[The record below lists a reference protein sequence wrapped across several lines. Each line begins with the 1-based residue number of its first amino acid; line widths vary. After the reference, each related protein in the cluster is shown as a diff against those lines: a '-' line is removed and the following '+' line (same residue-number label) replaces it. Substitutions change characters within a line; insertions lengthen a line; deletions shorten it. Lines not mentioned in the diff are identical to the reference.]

1 MSNLF
6 SVSQGKKPTFFRK
19 FISSFFVASAMS
31 ITACASAEIPN
42 ERQAPIVERDAPMHA
57 YILLDRT
64 GSMSSIWD
72 EALNSVNTYATSLG
86 TKEEGERGD
95 VDADVTLAVFDAQ
108 DGLQFDV
115 LRKGASAKEWNS
127 VTNDEAS
134 PRGMTP
140 LFDAIGRIVNIAEVD
155 KPEKAVLV
163 IMTDGQENS
172 SREITRTGAKAAL
185 DRARDKGWEVV
196 FLGAEFANFGDAE
209 AVGQSYN
216 KSMAVSKEKLGVT
229 MDRLAKK
236 SRSYAKGEEE
246 SVEFNQEDRSI
257 ADEEDVKQRKGQ

>member
-1 MSNLF
+1 MIKKLTAGIVTA
-6 SVSQGKKPTFFRK
+6 SVMALS
-19 FISSFFVASAMS
+19 
-31 ITACASAEIPN
+31 ACAVA
-42 ERQAPIVERDAPMHA
+42 APKLSPTEPIIEEDSRMHA

-72 EALNSVNTYATSLG
+72 EALNSVNTYAVSLG
-86 TKEEGERGD
+86 TKEEGEEGD

-115 LRKGASAKEWNS
+115 LRKTASAKEWNE

-140 LFDAIGRIVNIAEVD
+140 LFDAIGRMVGIAEVD

-172 SREITRTGAKAAL
+172 SREITKEGAKAAL
-185 DRARDKGWEVV
+185 DRAREKGWEVV
-196 FLGAEFANFGDAE
+196 FLGAEFANFGDAQ
-209 AVGQSYN
+209 AVGQSHS
-216 KSMAVSKEKLGVT
+216 KSMAVSKDKLGIT
-229 MDRLAKK
+229 MNRLAKK
-236 SRSYAKGEEE
+236 SRNYAKGEEPN
-246 SVEFNQEDRSI
+246 VEFNEEDRAI
-257 ADEEDVKQRKGQ
+257 ADEEEVKQRKGQ

>member
-1 MSNLF
+1 MNNNTTTPKSF
-6 SVSQGKKPTFFRK
+6 IQKCVSGLIAVSA
-19 FISSFFVASAMS
+19 ISL
-31 ITACASAEIPN
+31 TACANAEI
-42 ERQAPIVERDAPMHA
+42 APQRYAPDIEEESPIHA

-86 TKEEGERGD
+86 TKEKDETGD

-115 LRKGASAKEWNS
+115 LRKSASAKDWLS

-140 LFDAIGRIVNIAEVD
+140 LFDAIGRIVNIAEAD
-155 KPEKAVLV
+155 QPEKAVLV

-172 SREITRTGAKAAL
+172 SREITKHGAKAAL

-196 FLGAEFANFGDAE
+196 FLGAEFANFGDAQ
-209 AVGQSYN
+209 AVGQSHS
-216 KSMAVSKEKLGVT
+216 KSMAVSKDKLGQT
-229 MDRLAKK
+229 MNRLAKK
-236 SRSYAKGEEE
+236 SRSYAKGEEAE
-246 SVEFNQEDRSI
+246 IEFDAEDRAI
-257 ADEEDVKQRKGQ
+257 AEEEDVKQRKGQ